1 MACKSSRKKKMFLG
15 GIDPVSL
22 ATGALS
28 LYNAARQKQNYN
40 NQVSMANELAKE
52 SKLKL
57 DTESLNNYD
66 GQGTNKYFYRTGG
79 IAKLNTR
86 KGLLPLNED
95 GTIFEAIGPKHSNG
109 GIDIGDVEIEG
120 GEVVKL
126 EGDNMKVLSDADNVL
141 GYSPAD
147 NVKVTGNFNAEFNK
161 QEQIKSKMGL
171 KNDKNKATIGE
182 FFKGVG
188 SDIKNWVNDE
198 DRLLTPDRV
207 LDNVVNLGLTALTPK
222 VPKPILQ
229 NPVRLESDIDVS
241 PQLDTIKEGQLSTN
255 RFIDRNISDANVAS
269 AISQQ
274 AKNNAVGQTNEV
286 LSNELNTELQLRNQ
300 NKLLNSQID
309 SNNIAKLNENQQL
322 NLERGLGI
330 NSALSANMA
339 NLSSDITAARN
350 NESITKADNERLL
363 TTLLRDTNGEL
374 ANAVLIGTSF
384 DDAIVNNYDALINS
398 PYINDKMKDAIIRK
412 HSKLTTK

>member
-188 SDIKNWVNDE
+188 SDI
-198 DRLLTPDRV
+198 
-207 LDNVVNLGLTALTPK
+207 
-222 VPKPILQ
+222 
-229 NPVRLESDIDVS
+229 
-241 PQLDTIKEGQLSTN
+241 
-255 RFIDRNISDANVAS
+255 
-269 AISQQ
+269 
-274 AKNNAVGQTNEV
+274 
-286 LSNELNTELQLRNQ
+286 
-300 NKLLNSQID
+300 
-309 SNNIAKLNENQQL
+309 
-322 NLERGLGI
+322 
-330 NSALSANMA
+330 
-339 NLSSDITAARN
+339 
-350 NESITKADNERLL
+350 
-363 TTLLRDTNGEL
+363 
-374 ANAVLIGTSF
+374 
-384 DDAIVNNYDALINS
+384 
-398 PYINDKMKDAIIRK
+398 
-412 HSKLTTK
+412 